1 MQTIVENKQY
11 LTFRLGEETYAADV
25 SRVKEVLALVP
36 VTRLP
41 RMPEF
46 MEGVINIRG
55 QVVPVVNLRRKF
67 DMSQVEDSV
76 DTSII
81 VMDVTVEGN
90 NLTVGCL
97 ADSVDQVVGIS
108 SDRFQEAPSFGTK
121 VDARFIEAIA
131 NDDDREF
138 IIVLDMNQV
147 FGMEEIDALDAGAR
161 SSK

>member
-1 MQTIVENKQY
+1 MQTIVENSQY
-11 LTFRLGEETYAADV
+11 LTFRLGRERYAADV

-67 DMSQVEDSV
+67 DMTEVENSV

-81 VMDVTVEGN
+81 VMDVNVESKS
-90 NLTVGCL
+90 LTVGCL
-97 ADSVDQVVGIS
+97 ADSVEQVVGIPA
-108 SDRFQEAPSFGTK
+108 DKFQDAPSFGTK
-121 VDARFIEAIA
+121 VDSRFIEAIA
-131 NDDDREF
+131 SDNDEF
-138 IIVLDMNQV
+138 IIVLDMNRV
-147 FGMEEIDALDAGAR
+147 FGMDEIEALDSGAR
-161 SSK
+161 SSE